1 MEIFLNEKEIIN
13 KKNTNSL
20 LELLRTIQEDVEK
33 NKETIIKVFID
44 DIENIV
50 DLTDEDSDIS
60 LDYIDKIDIF
70 TEHIDRVSLN
80 IINSF
85 KIYFENVLVQLPEI
99 SEKLSGDDKITGI
112 DSVYQL
118 VDGIKQLN
126 IAFNSMEQMDKID
139 TKVKNESDLS
149 LNDVLVKV
157 NDVIIDLIGKLK
169 DENWEDAKDLL
180 EFDFALK
187 VNELIEFFPIVKN
200 QLKGGK

>member
-1 MEIFLNEKEIIN
+1 MEIFLNKKEIEN
-13 KKNTNSL
+13 TKNTSSL
-20 LELLRTIQEDVEK
+20 LELLQTIQEDVEK
-33 NKETIIKVFID
+33 NKETIIRVIID

-70 TEHIDRVSLN
+70 TEHIDRVNLN

-112 DSVYQL
+112 DNVYQL

-126 IAFNSMEQMDKID
+126 IAFNSMDQMDKID

-149 LNDVLVKV
+149 LNDVLIKV

-187 VNELIEFFPIVKN
+187 VNELIEFFPIVEN